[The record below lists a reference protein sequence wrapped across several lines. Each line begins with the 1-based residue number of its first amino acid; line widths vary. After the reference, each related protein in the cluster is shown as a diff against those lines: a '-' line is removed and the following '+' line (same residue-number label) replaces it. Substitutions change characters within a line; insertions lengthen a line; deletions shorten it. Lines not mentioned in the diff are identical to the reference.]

1 MSLVSNTIL
10 KFVTESP
17 IEYITA
23 ASVIY
28 KAMEVDS
35 TILKNELYQLSNDI
49 IQSLINK
56 KMESK
61 RRAKLNNI
69 SNQVNNIF

>member
-28 KAMEVDS
+28 KVLEVDS
-35 TILKNELYQLSNDI
+35 RILKDKLY
-49 IQSLINK
+49 
-56 KMESK
+56 
-61 RRAKLNNI
+61 
-69 SNQVNNIF
+69 